1 MRRGPL
7 PVADRHK
14 VDCERCYGNGCSD
27 CGGRGWRESAEGRE
41 EREEEE
47 DRRADARRKGED

>member
-1 MRRGPL
+1 MSRL

-14 VDCERCYGNGCSD
+14 VDCGRCYGNGCSD
-27 CGGRGWRESAEGRE
+27 CANRGWHETDEGRE
-41 EREEEE
+41 EREDEE

>member
-1 MRRGPL
+1 MGRL

-14 VDCERCYGNGCSD
+14 AECGNCYGNGCGS
-27 CGGRGWRESAEGRE
+27 CGYRGWNETEEGRA
-41 EREEEE
+41 EREDEE